1 MPEVR
6 RPVAFVV
13 LGLLCGQFL
22 LLGLIQASR
31 DSVTVDEAVD
41 LTAGLVA
48 VERHDLRMNP
58 EHGLFHHV
66 VPGVLPALIADP
78 VIPDTAAYDDGD
90 WFDYT
95 DDLIRAN
102 DDAGRLDRVVF
113 WFRVVPLL
121 LGAATGLL
129 LYVVGAR
136 LVNRSGGLVAAG
148 LWLTT
153 PYVLGLAHLGSLD
166 ISFTFWVAA
175 LVLAIDR
182 WRQSPDDGRTI
193 ALAGVLGAALLAR
206 HSAVVLVPVV
216 FALVVFVHRG
226 RDRRVAQVAM
236 VLLVPL
242 AVVWIGYRAVD
253 PTPVGGAPRDRFDAL
268 ISTASADSP
277 VAAAALAVPLPVE
290 WRAGLAYLM
299 ETSDERPAYLL
310 GETWSGGRWWFF
322 PGSAAVKVPIT
333 VIGAVLLG
341 AVGLAR
347 GARRVAGR
355 ALTSLVP
362 VAGALTLF
370 LAVQPL
376 DLGLRLFVPVIAI
389 AFVGA
394 AGLVRLPRR
403 WASAI
408 LVLVFA
414 VQVASVARSHPA
426 SLAWTPPPFSDGYRW
441 VSDSSIDFGQAVGA
455 VEDEHRGDPFVAASL
470 FMPRG
475 ADVLRDL
482 PEVADVAAVD
492 LVGRVAVSATVLM
505 VGGDVDALRWMR
517 SYCPVEV
524 IADAV
529 LVYRFAR
536 PPDTSIDGRVPQAP
550 CDGPFSIR
558 RS

>member
-102 DDAGRLDRVVF
+102 DRAGRLDDVVF

-136 LVNRSGGLVAAG
+136 LANRSGGLVAAG
-148 LWLTT
+148 VWLTT

-166 ISFTFWVAA
+166 ISFTFWVVAS
-175 LVLAIDR
+175 VLAFDR
-182 WRQSPDDGRTI
+182 WRETPVDARAL
-193 ALAGVLGAALLAR
+193 ALAGVLGAALLTR
-206 HSAVVLVPVV
+206 HTAIVLVPVV
-216 FALVVFVHRG
+216 LVSVVVVHRG
-226 RDRRVAQVAM
+226 RDRWLAQAAM

-242 AVVWIGYRAVD
+242 VVVWVGYRAVD
-253 PTPVGGAPRDRFDAL
+253 PTPVEGAPRDRFEAL

-290 WRAGLAYLM
+290 WRAGLAYLT
-299 ETSDERPAYLL
+299 ETSDDRPAYLL
-310 GETWSGGRWWFF
+310 GESWSGGRWWFF
-322 PGSAAVKVPIT
+322 PASAAVKLPATFFLAIAA
-333 VIGAVLLG
+333 GAWAMVR
-341 AVGLAR
+341 ASR
-347 GARRVAGR
+347 GRARRAAVVVAP
-355 ALTSLVP
+355 L
-362 VAGALTLF
+362 AGVLAVF
-370 LAVQPL
+370 LAAQPL
-376 DLGLRLFVPVIAI
+376 DLGLRLAVPVLAPVV
-389 AFVGA
+389 ALSAGVVDLSRRTAVAVLMVVGA
-394 AGLVRLPRR
+394 GQFVA
-403 WASAI
+403 
-408 LVLVFA
+408 
-414 VQVASVARSHPA
+414 QVAAFPE
-426 SLAWTPPPFSDGYRW
+426 SLAWTPPPFSDGYRA
-441 VSDSSIDFGQAVGA
+441 VSDSSIDFGQANETV
-455 VEDEHRGDPFVAASL
+455 RGRHETTAFVAASL
-470 FMPRG
+470 TAPRG
-475 ADVLRDL
+475 YDVLPGVPRVETAQDAQL
-482 PEVADVAAVD
+482 MGDVV
-492 LVGRVAVSATVLM
+492 VSATELTVTHAEELSW
-505 VGGDVDALRWMR
+505 LRA
-517 SYCPVEV
+517 YCPVEV
-524 IADAV
+524 IASSV
-529 LVYRFAR
+529 LRYRFETPVDRSPGPDTPASPCRGEVSAR
-536 PPDTSIDGRVPQAP
+536 P
-550 CDGPFSIR
+550 
-558 RS
+558 